1 MRVERTDIKGK
12 KITRD
17 EIHKIISKNSV
28 YNEIINNTIFAFNEW
43 KDERKKINS
52 TLYPSIYRRTGRRR
66 LFDRSTKGYVRRF
79 LQIKTNYK
87 L

>member
-28 YNEIINNTIFAFNEW
+28 CNEIINNTIFAFNEL
-43 KDERKKINS
+43 KDERK
-52 TLYPSIYRRTGRRR
+52 
-66 LFDRSTKGYVRRF
+66 
-79 LQIKTNYK
+79 
-87 L
+87 